1 MNKTNAYKPRIADAT
16 LQRKLEGKGAV
27 LIEGPKW
34 CGKTTTARQQA
45 ASVLD
50 LSDSKVLS
58 QSQDLLSL
66 DSGQLLRG
74 ATPRLIDEW
83 QTLPELWDNVRSE
96 VDKRNEFGQ
105 FILTGSS
112 VPPEHN
118 HIQHTGTGRITRMK
132 MRPMSLWESQES
144 TGQVSIKELFDGH
157 KMDMIECST
166 CLSDVAYWIC
176 RGGWPQATLLKGDIA
191 LDQAIDYYNSVA
203 DFDIQRVD
211 SVRRS
216 PARAR
221 MIMRSYARNQGH
233 QTPYSTICADI
244 FHNDSQSITDETVAD
259 YVEALRK
266 LFVVEDMHSW
276 NPNLRSK
283 TAIRQSDNRY
293 FVDPSIAAAALGVG
307 PGDLMNDLKAMGMF
321 FESMAV
327 RDLRVYAETL
337 RGEVLHYRDSNGLEC
352 DTVIHLPNGEYGLI
366 EIKLGGKEK
375 IEEGA
380 ANLNAL
386 AGIIDTNRMKTP
398 SFMMVLVGVG
408 QYAYQRKDGVFV
420 VPISCLKP

>member
-1 MNKTNAYKPRIADAT
+1 MSKINTYKPRIADAT

-34 CGKTTTARQQA
+34 CGKTTTAKQQA
-45 ASVLD
+45 ASILD
-50 LSDSKVLS
+50 LSDSKVLT
-58 QSQDLLSL
+58 QSQDMISI
-66 DSGQLLRG
+66 DPEQLLKG
-74 ATPRLIDEW
+74 DNPRLIDEW
-83 QTLPELWDNVRSE
+83 QTVPQLWDSIRCE

-112 VPPEHN
+112 VPPEQDQIH
-118 HIQHTGTGRITRMK
+118 HTGTGRITRMQ

-144 TGQVSIKELFDGH
+144 TGQVSLKDLFEGKKTDV
-157 KMDMIECST
+157 IECST
-166 CLSDVAYWIC
+166 TLTDVAYWIC
-176 RGGWPQATLLKGDIA
+176 RGGWPQATLLKGEVA
-191 LDQAIDYYNSVA
+191 LDHAIDYFNSVV
-203 DFDIQRVD
+203 DRDIQRVD
-211 SVRRS
+211 NVRRS

-244 FHNDSQSITDETVAD
+244 LNNDSQSITDETVAD

-321 FESMAV
+321 FESLAV

-380 ANLNAL
+380 ENLKDLANL
-386 AGIIDTNRMKTP
+386 IDPDRMKTP
-398 SFMMVLVGVG
+398 SFKMVLTAVSP
-408 QYAYQRKDGVFV
+408 YAYQREDGIFV
-420 VPISCLKP
+420 VPIACLKP

>member
-1 MNKTNAYKPRIADAT
+1 MSKINTYRPRIADAT

-34 CGKTTTARQQA
+34 CGKTTTAKQQA
-45 ASVLD
+45 ASILD
-50 LSDSKVLS
+50 LSDSKVLM
-58 QSQDLLSL
+58 QSQDMISI
-66 DSGQLLRG
+66 DPEQLLKG
-74 ATPRLIDEW
+74 DNPRLIDEW
-83 QTLPELWDNVRSE
+83 QTVPQLWDSIRCE

-112 VPPEHN
+112 VPPEQDQIH
-118 HIQHTGTGRITRMK
+118 HTGTGRITRMQ

-144 TGQVSIKELFDGH
+144 TGQVSLKDLFEGKKTDV
-157 KMDMIECST
+157 IECST
-166 CLSDVAYWIC
+166 TLTDVAYWIC
-176 RGGWPQATLLKGDIA
+176 RGGWPQATLLKGEVA
-191 LDQAIDYYNSVA
+191 LDQAIDYFNSVV
-203 DFDIQRVD
+203 DRDIQRVD
-211 SVRRS
+211 NVRRS

-244 FHNDSQSITDETVAD
+244 LNNDSQSITDETVAD

-321 FESMAV
+321 FESLAV

-380 ANLNAL
+380 ENLKELANL
-386 AGIIDTNRMKTP
+386 IDPDRMKTP
-398 SFMMVLVGVG
+398 SFKMVLTAVSP
-408 QYAYQRKDGVFV
+408 YAYQREDGIFV
-420 VPISCLKP
+420 VPIACLKP